1 MDSHALFGAHTVN
14 FLAATVA
21 EEHLKALRAGRQL
34 SRDRE
39 IWCIQFV
46 SQSSLQWLVVV
57 MATTSV
63 FVTPSKLQ
71 DAVLKTLI

>member
-14 FLAATVA
+14 FLAGTMA
-21 EEHLKALRAGRQL
+21 EHLKALRAGRQL